1 MIDRPEVPDGAPDED
16 DDALSWAGDR
26 DRTHVGSPVAPELIV
41 EDLAAERPSAEDAA
55 PRTSALLLVVYG
67 VLAGVYLLYTLGWIT
82 SVARSTLPV
91 YDLLAGVMYQ
101 FGQFLA
107 IASPAL
113 WLAAAVLLTRD
124 RKPVVRLLWVVIGL
138 AVVAPWPFLLGR

>member
-1 MIDRPEVPDGAPDED
+1 MKHD
-16 DDALSWAGDR
+16 DDEALSWAGDR
-26 DRTHVGSPVAPELIV
+26 DSTHVESRASEADVVVVEL
-41 EDLAAERPSAEDAA
+41 PPEDAA
-55 PRTSALLLVVYG
+55 PPTSSLLLIVYG

-82 SVARSTLPV
+82 SVVRSTLPV
-91 YDLLAGVMYQ
+91 YDLLSGIMYQ

-124 RKPVVRLLWVVIGL
+124 RKPVVRLLWVVLGL
-138 AVVAPWPFLLGR
+138 VVVAPWPFLLGR

>member
-1 MIDRPEVPDGAPDED
+1 MTDRTPDPD
-16 DDALSWAGDR
+16 DDEALTWAGDR
-26 DRTHVGSPVAPELIV
+26 DTTHVDAPAPEVIV
-41 EDLAAERPSAEDAA
+41 VELPPEDAA
-55 PRTSALLLVVYG
+55 PRTSSLLLIVYG

-82 SVARSTLPV
+82 SVVRTTLPV
-91 YDLLAGVMYQ
+91 DDLLSGIMYQ

-124 RKPVVRLLWVVIGL
+124 RKPLVRLLWVVLGL
-138 AVVAPWPFLLGR
+138 VVVAPWPFLLGR

>member
-1 MIDRPEVPDGAPDED
+1 MTDPNRPDED

-26 DRTHVGSPVAPELIV
+26 DSTHVESGAVAPEVIV
-41 EDLAAERPSAEDAA
+41 VELPPEDA
-55 PRTSALLLVVYG
+55 PPPTSSLLLIVYG

-82 SVARSTLPV
+82 SVVRTTLPV
-91 YDLLAGVMYQ
+91 YDLLAGIMYQ

-113 WLAAAVLLTRD
+113 WLAAAVLLTRN
-124 RKPVVRLLWVVIGL
+124 RKPVVRLLWVVLGL
-138 AVVAPWPFLLGR
+138 VVVAPWPFLLGR